1 MSQNVISLRVS
12 DQLKERLDQL
22 AAATKR
28 PRSFLVQE
36 ALAEYLDRH
45 GWQIAAIDE
54 AVEAAGDGHFA
65 SHEAVADWLSSWGT
79 EDEKM
84 PPAVRPMKPAR

>member
-12 DQLKERLDQL
+12 DEMKDRLDQL
-22 AAATKR
+22 AAATRR
-28 PRSFLVQE
+28 PRSFLAQE

-45 GWQIAAIDE
+45 GWQVAAIDE
-54 AVEAAGDGHFA
+54 AVEAAGDGQFA

-79 EDEKM
+79 ENEKQ
-84 PPAVRPMKPAR
+84 PPVAGPAKRAR